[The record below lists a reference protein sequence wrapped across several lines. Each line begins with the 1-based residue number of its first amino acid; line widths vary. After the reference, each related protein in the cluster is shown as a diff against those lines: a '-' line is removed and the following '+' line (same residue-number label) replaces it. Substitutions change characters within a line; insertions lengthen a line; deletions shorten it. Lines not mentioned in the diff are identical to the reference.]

1 MKQAIS
7 AYAVVW
13 NVPGHPGITNTINCR
28 LVGLYGR
35 FGLPSPICLS
45 ACLSVCLP
53 FSLFLFDIGFF
64 PFFFFVLDFETVP
77 HSVAQTLALSSP
89 FKAPV
94 SASGSYTC
102 LPFPLSYNLNVP
114 SLLPHTLL

>member
-13 NVPGHPGITNTINCR
+13 NVPGHPGITSTINCR

-35 FGLPSPICLS
+35 FGLPSPIRLY

-77 HSVAQTLALSSP
+77 HSVAQTLALSSS
-89 FKAPV
+89 V
-94 SASGSYTC
+94 SVRILHLSS
-102 LPFPLSYNLNVP
+102 LPSYNLNVP